1 MQSILLTPSFSL
13 VGLET
18 VHGTIDLLSAPVQYV
33 GVDHRRLY
41 ILMPEEF
48 LNRADAVSIL

>member
-1 MQSILLTPSFSL
+1 VPSNILILSFSL

-18 VHGTIDLLSAPVQYV
+18 VHGTVDPLPTTVQHV

-41 ILMPEEF
+41 ILMPEKF
-48 LNRADAVSIL
+48 LNDADVVTIF